1 VTEPDVPPES
11 RDRSALIQA
20 FGLVAV
26 VLGLF
31 CLLLMA
37 ITVLGGLAPEA
48 DFRMMLPGVFLYLG
62 LAAYYLATGMGSVRL
77 RRWARPVVL
86 AVSWIWLVTGVFS
99 LAVTS
104 VFLPK
109 MMEQARP
116 PGIDAEAFSFAQGC
130 TFFFLVIFDLILP
143 GLFVT
148 FYGRPDVRATFER
161 RDPVPRWTDRC
172 PTSVLGLVFVL
183 AYAALAMLLSAVVPI
198 FGAGP
203 VSALV
208 CLGIAAL
215 LALLAWSTYNLRPWA
230 WWAVLLLWLLGAL
243 SAASFAQQGLDW
255 KQLYGQMGVPADQV
269 AMVEKMGLF
278 EFLRSPEMLGLI
290 AALVLGTLVFLLW
303 VRRYFRGRLPV
314 SGTHDEMP

>member
-1 VTEPDVPPES
+1 LTEPDIPPET

-20 FGLVAV
+20 FGLVEV

-37 ITVLGGLAPEA
+37 ITALGGMAPEA
-48 DFRMMLPGVFLYLG
+48 DFRVMLPAAFLYLG
-62 LAAYYLATGMGSVRL
+62 LAVYYLATGMGSVRL
-77 RRWARPVVL
+77 RRWARPIVV

-99 LAVTS
+99 LAVS
-104 VFLPK
+104 AVFLPK

-116 PGIDAEAFSFAQGC
+116 PGVDSEAFSFAQGC

-172 PTSVLGLVFVL
+172 PTPVLGLAFVI
-183 AYAALAMLLSAVVPI
+183 AWSALAMLLSAVMPL
-198 FGAGP
+198 FGGGLA
-203 VSALV
+203 SALI

-215 LALLAWSTYNLRPWA
+215 LALLAWATYKLRPWA
-230 WWAVLLLWLLGAL
+230 WWAVLFFWLLGAL
-243 SAASFAQQGLDW
+243 SAASFAQQGMDW

-269 AMVEKMGLF
+269 QMIEKMGLF
-278 EFLRSPEMLGLI
+278 EFLRSPEMLGLV
-290 AALVLGTLVFLLW
+290 AALVLGTLLFLFW
-303 VRRYFRGRLPV
+303 VRKHFRRSV
-314 SGTHDEMP
+314 SGTRDEMP